1 MYDEQALEKRKT
13 NSTVMYSLFD
23 LGQRPEE
30 TPIPRLNL
38 LSALRPA
45 SVFE

>member
-1 MYDEQALEKRKT
+1 MYDEQALGKRKT

-30 TPIPRLNL
+30 TPSIINIIFR
-38 LSALRPA
+38 
-45 SVFE
+45 V